1 MNRLFPPRSLALP
14 ALLAALSATAF
25 PARADTSQVSAGGFI
40 SAYREEVSVP
50 PDVVWKAVL
59 QLPKWWNGRHTYS
72 GSAANLTLDA
82 QAGGCWCERWGS
94 GDAAAS
100 VQHGTVLMVMPGR
113 VLRVQGGF
121 GPLQELGAIG
131 ILTIVTATQEGKH
144 LLRMTYRVSGHP
156 DAGFDKL
163 AGPVDG
169 VIGEQFRRLK
179 KLAETGSAE

>member
-1 MNRLFPPRSLALP
+1 MNRLPRPRALALP
-14 ALLAALSATAF
+14 ALLAALSAAAL

-40 SAYREEVSVP
+40 STYREEVSVP

-131 ILTIVTATQEGKH
+131 ILTIATATQEGKH

-163 AGPVDG
+163 AAPVDG
-169 VIGEQFRRLK
+169 VMAEQYKRLK

>member
-1 MNRLFPPRSLALP
+1 MNLHTPLVTAAAL
-14 ALLAALSATAF
+14 ALLAGSPT
-25 PARADTSQVSAGGFI
+25 ARADTSQVSAGGFI
-40 SAYREEVSVP
+40 STYREEVSVP
-50 PDVVWKAVL
+50 PETVWKAVL

-72 GSAANLTLDA
+72 GSATNLTLDA
-82 QAGGCWCERWGS
+82 QAGGCWCERWAS

-121 GPLQELGAIG
+121 GPLQELGATG
-131 ILTIVTATQEGKH
+131 ILTIATATQDGKH
-144 LLRMTYRVSGHP
+144 LLRMTYRVSGSP

-163 AGPVDG
+163 AAPVDG
-169 VIGEQFRRLK
+169 VIGEQFKRLK

>member
-1 MNRLFPPRSLALP
+1 MNRFRKRRAAGLVA
-14 ALLAALSATAF
+14 AALAAVASPL
-25 PARADTSQVSAGGFI
+25 RAETSGVSAGGFTVTF
-40 SAYREEVSVP
+40 AMVVEGE
-50 PDVVWKAVL
+50 PDRIWQAFT
-59 QLPKWWNGRHTYS
+59 QLPRWWSPQHTWS
-72 GSAANLTLDA
+72 GQASNLSLDA